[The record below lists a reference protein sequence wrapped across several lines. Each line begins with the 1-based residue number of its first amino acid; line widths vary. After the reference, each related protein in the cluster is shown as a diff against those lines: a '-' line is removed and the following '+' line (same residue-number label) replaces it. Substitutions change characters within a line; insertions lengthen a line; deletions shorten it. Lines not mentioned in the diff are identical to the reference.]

1 MSSTK
6 RLQPVAD
13 IAKQNERNAA
23 KRHGDVLREFQ
34 QQQSQLDE
42 LIQYRDQYLERLHS
56 AGQAG
61 LSIVQMRD
69 YQSFIA
75 RLNHAIAQQKQQVL
89 NGQQMQDESR
99 QMLTQKQNRTRMI
112 DKVVESRSRAEQQ
125 RTQRREQR
133 EMDDRSHEV
142 SSL

>member
-23 KRHGDVLREFQ
+23 KRHGDVLRESQ